1 MALEGVILYLMLV
14 KIFRRKAR
22 PGRDKLVFLLCG
34 WGTFI
39 QEFLVLKTHQRLSFN
54 MFWLKSQYNDA
65 VFFIIFISNIT
76 TLCFYVCCFV
86 TGLPAIVV
94 AASAALFH
102 EGYGTREL

>member
-1 MALEGVILYLMLV
+1 MLV

-54 MFWLKSQYNDA
+54 MFWLKSQYNGA
-65 VFFIIFISNIT
+65 VFIIFVSNIT
-76 TLCFYVCCFV
+76 TLCFYVCCCV
-86 TGLPAIVV
+86 SGLPAIVV